1 MGVDVSARYQFN
13 RWLFADVDVNLTR
26 ARAIAEA
33 KGEDFIPLAPLFT
46 SIGGLTAKT
55 KEGFSGSLRYRFIGD
70 RAANETNT
78 VRADGY
84 LLADVVLSYRLKKF
98 EFTLAG
104 ENILNSEWREAQF
117 DTESRLKNEIDP
129 VSEIHYTPG
138 SPRNLKVGV
147 SFHF

>member
-1 MGVDVSARYQFN
+1 M
-13 RWLFADVDVNLTR
+13 
-26 ARAIAEA
+26 
-33 KGEDFIPLAPLFT
+33 APLFT

-55 KEGFSGSLRYRFIGD
+55 KDGFSGSLRYRFID
-70 RAANETNT
+70 NRPANETNT
-78 VRADGY
+78 VRAEGY
-84 LLADVVLSYRLKKF
+84 LLADVVLSYRFKKF

-104 ENILNSEWREAQF
+104 ENILNNEWREAQF

-138 SPRNLKVGV
+138 SPRNLKFGI